1 MTQGIAL
8 VLQVLIFLK
17 GAGSSSTTITVSPS
31 EHRTSSSLSMTSSSR
46 THTSGIDQASSRP
59 ASASSSE
66 SVSVTSRPILA
77 AIDTP
82 LVSSRPASAS
92 SSESVSVR
100 SSPISTASYT
110 ASASSSASPS
120 TSVQGAI
127 STATATGQ
135 SMTVSTPSLD
145 SATSSTLQPSSS
157 SIFLPSSNPSTAE
170 GLVNPVFVR
179 ISFSMLWSRF
189 CSLTSLFTESL
200 SQVLITVKDGR
211 WQHLST
217 GKIKLMNRDEKCD
230 NRSHFDQEAVLKF
243 YISYSEKCYGQN
255 DTDNKRTEEAY
266 KILDSYWKG
275 DTIVLLDQLFA
286 DKVTKV
292 ERCVG
297 LADEHKAKCT
307 VTDKYT
313 EAERVGIGIGV
324 GFAVIVLVLVVIKL
338 IKRCQTT
345 DNGRVKPGDT
355 NRVVIVHEENRLQ
368 GSSTSITNQDHPSAE
383 LEEIEIHK
391 LPPDTKEPVAVVKG
405 QDEMPLLSAVSD
417 FQEGQKVDGNKP
429 DEETTEGVPGED
441 PAEKTSDDPTNL
453 DAETPSNSEEE
464 GTGERRPTFT
474 SSMTIAVT
482 PDAKSTPTEYEFPAQ
497 DDDDAK
503 SSPGATKPD
512 LSQLQSSDD
521 DPNQGF
527 INHAFESQTDK
538 PDLDEE
544 TKF

>member
-1 MTQGIAL
+1 MTQEIVL

-17 GAGSSSTTITVSPS
+17 GAGSSSTNISSTVPPNGSTAFSSQTP
-31 EHRTSSSLSMTSSSR
+31 TSSVYQTSQP
-46 THTSGIDQASSRP
+46 TIVTSFQ
-59 ASASSSE
+59 
-66 SVSVTSRPILA
+66 SVSVTPSH
-77 AIDTP
+77 T
-82 LVSSRPASAS
+82 
-92 SSESVSVR
+92 
-100 SSPISTASYT
+100 START
-110 ASASSSASPS
+110 TTSASPS
-120 TSVQGAI
+120 ATPSTTPIRAISTHAAAGQSSSATPSTTPKGAI
-127 STATATGQ
+127 STPAAAGQ
-135 SMTVSTPSLD
+135 STTVSTPSLD
-145 SATSSTLQPSSS
+145 SATSPTLQSSS
-157 SIFLPSSNPSTAE
+157 SSVVLPSSNPSTLE
-170 GLVNPVFVR
+170 GPVKAVFVR

-200 SQVLITVKDGR
+200 SQVLIAVKDGG
-211 WQHLST
+211 WQYLST
-217 GKIKLMNRDEKCD
+217 RKIKLMNRDEKCR
-230 NRSHFDQEAVLKF
+230 NRSHLDQEAVLKF
-243 YISYSEKCYGQN
+243 YISYSEQDYGQN
-255 DTDNKRTEEAY
+255 DTDNQRTEEAY
-266 KILDSYWKG
+266 TILDSYWKG
-275 DTIVLLDQLFA
+275 DTIVLLDRLFA

-292 ERCVG
+292 ERCEG
-297 LADEHKAKCT
+297 LADEDKAKCT

-313 EAERVGIGIGV
+313 EAERVGMGIGV

-338 IKRCQTT
+338 IKRYQTT

-355 NRVVIVHEENRLQ
+355 NRVVIVHEEDRLQ

-417 FQEGQKVDGNKP
+417 FQERQKVDGNKP

-453 DAETPSNSEEE
+453 DAETPSNQEEE

-482 PDAKSTPTEYEFPAQ
+482 PDAKSTPAEYEFPAQ